1 MATVDS
7 SRTEWQKYSTRE
19 RLVRYAGM
27 VGLLAILVGFW
38 LGLDIDFYVIE
49 SAPVA
54 LQDLFTRMWPPDVAY
69 APSTVGPLL
78 ETVHM
83 AVIGTI
89 LSIVISIPVAVI
101 AAENLTPNWA
111 TYWLGKFI
119 VSATRSLDNIIWALI
134 LILLVGPGALAGLLA
149 LALHSL
155 GFIAKFFAEEI
166 EEIDRGEVEAIRA
179 TGANRTQ
186 IVLYGIVPQI
196 KAAFTGLSV
205 YRWDVNVRSATVL
218 GLVGAGGIGVFLKEK
233 MSYLYWDDVLTIL
246 IGIFVLVVI
255 SEAVSAYAR
264 RIVR

>member
-1 MATVDS
+1 MATADTS
-7 SRTEWQKYSTRE
+7 KKDWRKYSARE
-19 RLVRYAGM
+19 RLIRYTGI
-27 VGLLAILVGFW
+27 GILLAILVGFW
-38 LGLDIDFYVIE
+38 FGLEIDFYVIE
-49 SAPVA
+49 SAPRA
-54 LQDLFTRMWPPDVAY
+54 LKDLFGRMWPPDVTY
-69 APSTVGPLL
+69 APSIVGPLL

-89 LSIVISIPVAVI
+89 FSIILSIPVAI
-101 AAENLTPNWA
+101 LAAENLTPNRV
-111 TYWLGKFI
+111 TYAIGKFI

-155 GFIAKFFAEEI
+155 GFLAKFFAEEI

-186 IVLYGIVPQI
+186 TVLYGIVPQI

-255 SEAVSAYAR
+255 SEAVSAYSR
-264 RIVR
+264 KKVR